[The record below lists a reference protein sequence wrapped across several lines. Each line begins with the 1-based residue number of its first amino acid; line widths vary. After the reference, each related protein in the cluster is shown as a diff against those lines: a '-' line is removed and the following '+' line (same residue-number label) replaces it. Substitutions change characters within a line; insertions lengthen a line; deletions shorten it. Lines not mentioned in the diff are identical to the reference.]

1 MTIARFAVRR
11 LLAACALFLAVSF
24 LLFAGS
30 EVLPGDAA
38 AAALGPNTTPE
49 QIAALHSEWGLDQPW
64 AMRWAK
70 WLLAAVQGDLG
81 TSMFSRQPVTELVSQ
96 PFMETSL
103 LVLLAAAIAVPLALV
118 LGTLSGLRP
127 GSRTDR
133 VLSGTSVTLVS
144 IPQFVT
150 ASLLALVFSSL
161 LGLLPSVVM
170 PPIGGRVWDRP
181 EDLVLPVAALSVFAI
196 AWAARLVRS
205 TVMDADSLP
214 SVEAARLAGLPEGV
228 VLRRHLLPA
237 VVPPCAHAFA
247 WLVSGLFGGTAV
259 VEQVFSYPG
268 LSGVLVGA
276 VRHHDTP
283 VLEGVGLLLG
293 GVIILALATADVIA
307 LLATPRLRTA
317 AV

>member
-1 MTIARFAVRR
+1 MTVARFVLRR
-11 LLAACALFLAVSF
+11 LIAACGLFLAVSM

-38 AAALGPNTTPE
+38 AAALGVNATPE
-49 QIAALHSEWGLDQPW
+49 QIEALRAEWGLDRPW
-64 AMRWAK
+64 TLRWAE
-70 WLLAAVQGDLG
+70 WLFAAVQGDLG
-81 TSMFSRQPVTELVSQ
+81 TSMFSRQPVTELIAE
-96 PFMETSL
+96 PFMETGL
-103 LVLLAAAIAVPLALV
+103 LVLLSALVAVPLALV
-118 LGTLSGLRP
+118 LGTVSGLRP
-127 GSRTDR
+127 GSRIDR
-133 VLSGTSVTLVS
+133 LLSSGSVTLVS

-150 ASLLALVFSSL
+150 ASILALVFSTM
-161 LGLLPSVVM
+161 LGLLPAVAM

-181 EDLVLPVAALSVFAI
+181 EALVLPVAALSAFAV

-205 TVMDADSLP
+205 TVIDANSLP
-214 SVEAARLAGLPEGV
+214 SVEAARLAGLPESV

-237 VVPPCAHAFA
+237 IVPPCAHAFA
-247 WLVSGLFGGTAV
+247 WLISGLLGGTAV

-276 VRHHDTP
+276 VQHHDTP
-283 VLEGVGLLLG
+283 VLEGVGLLLA
-293 GVIILALATADVIA
+293 GVIILALAAADVIA